1 MILEARNIYKHYENG
16 TRRLE
21 VLKDV
26 SLSVSQGEIAAIVGP
41 SGAGKSTLLHIL
53 GGLDRPARGN
63 IFFEGRPLGE
73 ASDAQLSSL
82 RNEHIGFVFQ
92 FYHLMPEFNVLENV
106 LMPALISGKREAEG
120 GRRLPAGRQGRR
132 DDARQRAREL
142 LSSIGLEKRL
152 NHLPAQLSGGE
163 QQRVAVARALIN
175 SPKLLLCDEPT
186 GNLDSENGAQ
196 ICNLLKK
203 LNREKEMAI
212 VMVTHNLD
220 VAALASKRYNIVDG
234 EVKSLTE
241 AL

>member
-16 TRRLE
+16 TSRLE

-106 LMPALISGKREAEG
+106 LMPALVSGKREAG
-120 GRRLPAGRQGRR
+120 GRRHKAA
-132 DDARQRAREL
+132 DVRQRAGEL

-175 SPKLLLCDEPT
+175 CPKLLLCDEPT

-220 VAALASKRYNIVDG
+220 VAALASKRYNMFDG
-234 EVKSLTE
+234 KLNQ
-241 AL
+241 